1 MIYIILD
8 NEGIIIKIF
17 IWVVNVIDIIVFIF
31 DLIEIFNIE
40 VYEFSDVD
48 WEIYVKEFSDNS
60 NLEIIFIIEEDVDFN
75 ILGVYVVL
83 IKVIDMSD
91 NEFVRIFNVNVVDI
105 IVFLVVFNI
114 DFIYVFNVSDVKM
127 IINEVVDNYY
137 DKN

>member
-1 MIYIILD
+1 M
-8 NEGIIIKIF
+8 
-17 IWVVNVIDIIVFIF
+17 IDIIVFIF